1 MTFVNYNNYKEKIFP
16 RTENTQNIYDFFY
29 YNIVGLKFCM
39 TFSNHIVKAY
49 SSYCSNV
56 RQVRGFLNIMERFGL
71 LITWLLVPKSTY

>member
-1 MTFVNYNNYKEKIFP
+1 
-16 RTENTQNIYDFFY
+16 
-29 YNIVGLKFCM
+29 M